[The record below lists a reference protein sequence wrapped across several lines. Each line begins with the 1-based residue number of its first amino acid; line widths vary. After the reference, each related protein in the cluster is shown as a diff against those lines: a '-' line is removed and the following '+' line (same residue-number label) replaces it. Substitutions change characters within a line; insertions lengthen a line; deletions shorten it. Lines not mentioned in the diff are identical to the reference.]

1 MDDNLQLFRVEVT
14 RTWTAT
20 MEAFAWAYDRDGAM
34 NAAMDEEDLTSFDA
48 WDDGAKAVA
57 FPADIR
63 LLEQLPSEPDELLLV
78 PESQRPGSFKQTWRV
93 VDTVAEFVSFL
104 GSEDGERLRIA
115 AIERNNGQLSF
126 LETNK

>member
-1 MDDNLQLFRVEVT
+1 MDNNLQLFRVEVT

-20 MEAFAWAYDRDGAM
+20 MKALVWANDRHGAI
-34 NAAMDEEDLTSFDA
+34 NAAMNEEDLSPIDA
-48 WDDGAKAVA
+48 WDNGAQAEA
-57 FPADIR
+57 QPADLR
-63 LLEQLPSEPDELLLV
+63 LLEQLPAKPDELLLV
-78 PESQRPGSFKQTWRV
+78 PELQRPGPFNQKWRV
-93 VDTVAEFVSFL
+93 VDTVAEFL